1 MIHLTI
7 IEKLKDFQMNFPS
20 EFLVLKSND
29 KLLNKKFKYCNSSYY
44 LVK

>member
-7 IEKLKDFQMNFPS
+7 IEKLKDSQINFPS

-29 KLLNKKFKYCNSSYY
+29 KLLNRKFKYCYNS
-44 LVK
+44 